1 MKKFNLKEFNETEK
15 ITERDNYVKNR
26 NIVLNDL
33 KVFLLEVKQ
42 DKINYEAV
50 ISGEDYQQ
58 YTLGAV
64 FKLIHS
70 QENCIKFNLKGTSSH
85 IDLKEE
91 KAILKQMIKDTK
103 AIVKKDYD
111 ALYSLF
117 INPKEEP

>member
-1 MKKFNLKEFNETEK
+1 MHKHKINYIDESEK
-15 ITERDNYVKNR
+15 IAERDNYIKNR
-26 NIVLNDL
+26 NIILNDL
-33 KVFLLEVKQ
+33 KEFLLEVKQ

-117 INPKEEP
+117 TNPKEEP